1 MPTDNKP
8 SIFYIF
14 LSRKF
19 WMSILSMAVSIG
31 VLSFSDAEQAELV
44 SMIVGGLGAVYT
56 IAVAI
61 EDGMSKQAE
70 ANAQK
75 TTVSTP
81 GESDVTVIA
90 PNDTTPHVSST
101 GRIGH

>member
-1 MPTDNKP
+1 MPNQKP

-19 WMSILSMAVSIG
+19 WMSILSMAVSVG

-61 EDGMSKQAE
+61 EDGMKARAE
-70 ANAQK
+70 IAPTTTIETPSENV
-75 TTVSTP
+75 TVST
-81 GESDVTVIA
+81 SDAHPPQPRV
-90 PNDTTPHVSST
+90 
-101 GRIGH
+101 GRMGL

>member
-1 MPTDNKP
+1 MQKEKP

-19 WMSILSMAVSIG
+19 WMSIISMAVSIG

-70 ANAQK
+70 ANAEK
-75 TTVSTP
+75 TTVVTP
-81 GESDVTVIA
+81 ADNVTVTASDA
-90 PNDTTPHVSST
+90 PKPLHL
-101 GRIGH
+101 GR